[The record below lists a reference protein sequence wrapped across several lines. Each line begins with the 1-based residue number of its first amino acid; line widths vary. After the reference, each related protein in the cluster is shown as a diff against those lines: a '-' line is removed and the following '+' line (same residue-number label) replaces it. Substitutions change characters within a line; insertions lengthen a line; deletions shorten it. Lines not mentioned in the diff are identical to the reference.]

1 MVVGKVNSKLN
12 AFCLVNGTTDL
23 KRNGSINVS
32 YAGKNKCCE
41 ITPFLEEKSND
52 SQLLNEYSICNINKV
67 MIPFYFVLKK
77 EKTRFFLKS
86 DGPIFC

>member
-32 YAGKNKCCE
+32 YPGKNKRCE
-41 ITPFLEEKSND
+41 ITPFLEEKK
-52 SQLLNEYSICNINKV
+52 Y
-67 MIPFYFVLKK
+67 
-77 EKTRFFLKS
+77 R
-86 DGPIFC
+86 